1 MMKMSIKCEE
11 DNDDDDDDEI
21 RTWKS
26 GYLMMIAQRP
36 NAMSDCQDCPGGP
49 RAGQSHTVNAKGG

>member
-11 DNDDDDDDEI
+11 DNDDDDDEI

-36 NAMSDCQDCPGGP
+36 Q
-49 RAGQSHTVNAKGG
+49 R